1 MFLSEENLNFWRE
14 LKFKMPIDLR
24 TRALAKLVVDYSVKV
39 KKNENVVISG
49 SREAEEFIVA
59 LYKEIILK
67 GAHPILRVIFPE
79 LTPFFYKHASKEQIK
94 KFPEHFDF
102 IVKNAQKYIGID
114 TASNTREL
122 TSANPK
128 KITSRAKITKPI
140 GDYIANEKDKI
151 RRCSVGFPCLAL
163 AQEAEMSLTEY
174 EQFVYS
180 ACLQNWEKIGKRIDK
195 ILARF
200 KKGKKVWLKGEGVD
214 LKMEIHGKKAAADK
228 GEENMPG
235 GEIFM
240 APVRESL
247 NGWIKFDYPAVR
259 SGKEVTDVFL
269 KFEKGKVVE
278 SKASKNE
285 DFLKEMLATDENS
298 SYVGE
303 LGIGMNPLINKFT
316 KNLLFDEKIGGTIH
330 LALGMAYKENGG
342 GNDSAIHWDIVK
354 DMKKAK
360 IILDGKVI
368 QEKGKW
374 RI

>member
-269 KFEKGKVVE
+269 KFENGKVVE
-278 SKASKNE
+278 SKSSKNE

-368 QEKGKW
+368 QEKGRWK
-374 RI
+374 I